1 MSSPLL
7 NSDTS
12 DDDFDPEKRVDEVV
26 SGAEASDGGASD
38 VEVSDGEAEAPG
50 PGGLIKTRAQRAQ
63 EAAVTRYTFHHQL
76 ETNSTAPLDV
86 EAIFAEMHTALVRG
100 VPALEIAPVVRS
112 HEAPAGETVRIERTY
127 EFAGKVVTELKEVA
141 AGSAEAQ
148 AYLNSAKLAVAP
160 VAEQPK
166 ERPTVTPTGE
176 VLRRPM
182 KRRSLI
188 DLILAN
194 PKAVKLSTL
203 EKSRLDW
210 ATYVDENEI
219 KGELQK
225 GGGKAGSY
233 LERQAFL
240 ARVEGRKYEDVREAR
255 NKGRAAAEA

>member
-12 DDDFDPEKRVDEVV
+12 DDDFDPDKKVEEVI
-26 SGAEASDGGASD
+26 SGEEASEVEASD
-38 VEVSDGEAEAPG
+38 VEMEAPG
-50 PGGLIKTRAQRAQ
+50 PGGLIKTRAQRAH
-63 EAAVTRYTFHHQL
+63 EAVVTRYTFHHQL

-86 EAIFAEMHTALVRG
+86 DAIFAEIHAALVRG
-100 VPALEIAPVVRS
+100 TPALEIAPVARS
-112 HEAPAGETVRIERTY
+112 QETMGGETVRIERTY

-160 VAEQPK
+160 VAEKPK
-166 ERPTVTPTGE
+166 ERPTVTVTGE

-219 KGELQK
+219 KGELRS
-225 GGGKAGSY
+225 GKAGSY